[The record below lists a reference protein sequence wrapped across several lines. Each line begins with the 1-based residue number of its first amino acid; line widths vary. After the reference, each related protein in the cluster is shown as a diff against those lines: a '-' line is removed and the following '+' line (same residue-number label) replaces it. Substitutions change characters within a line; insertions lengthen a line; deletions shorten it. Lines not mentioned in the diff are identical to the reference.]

1 MRKGSAIL
9 LSLVMAVI
17 VSAVLLANPQIMNK
31 EVDGKKVH
39 FATKDGKKVNAC
51 IYCHVNAKIEKKK
64 QGLMK
69 GQPNFKTLS
78 SRPLCSGKG
87 CHI

>member
-9 LSLVMAVI
+9 ISLFMAVI
-17 VSAVLLANPQIMNK
+17 VSAVLLANPQVLNK
-31 EVDGKKVH
+31 EVDGKKIH
-39 FATKDGKKVNAC
+39 FATRDGKKVNAC
-51 IYCHVNAKIEKKK
+51 NYCHVTAKIEKKK

-69 GQPNFKTLS
+69 GQPNFKTLINK
-78 SRPLCSGKG
+78 PLCSGKG